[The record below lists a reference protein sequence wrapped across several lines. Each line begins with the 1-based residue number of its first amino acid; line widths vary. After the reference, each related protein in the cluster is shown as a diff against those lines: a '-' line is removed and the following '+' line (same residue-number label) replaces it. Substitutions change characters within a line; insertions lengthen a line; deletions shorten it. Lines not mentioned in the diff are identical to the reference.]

1 MLTSRREIRSAKG
14 PNCPKRPKW
23 EIPSHWRRWEVPFQ
37 WDFQFQHRTIR
48 FAIRPW
54 VARLQDGCRLIDGVA
69 RTSQLMNRELCSP
82 DSWKSIKGLERSNVS
97 ALLLP
102 VPASHVTNKGLFSAR
117 YSQRN
122 LQVNKF
128 HPILTQHLHLEP
140 NANNSGPYGVLQYI
154 PTCRLDLLDGVTP
167 SVKFNSSTWTV
178 EDKCG
183 LRGYGQRPKKKGKAK
198 LQQHTSA
205 EPSLVGSC
213 RKSARHPVIAQNAI
227 ALLQKSYVCLR
238 GVCWCQAFAVS
249 NRAHRQHRLRN
260 RCSSCCAI
268 ERWTITNLTAIFRWI
283 SRHRPLFL
291 FYQNSLTLQFPDINT
306 EHGVAELPTR
316 ERCLRDGAASE

>member
-1 MLTSRREIRSAKG
+1 MGKIQVESKWAMLTSRREIRSAKG

-154 PTCRLDLLDGVTP
+154 PTCRLNLLDGVPLLSNSTP
-167 SVKFNSSTWTV
+167 AR
-178 EDKCG
+178 G
-183 LRGYGQRPKKKGKAK
+183 LLRTSAVYEATASAQRKKAK
-198 LQQHTSA
+198 LSSNNTPPLSQ
-205 EPSLVGSC
+205 
-213 RKSARHPVIAQNAI
+213 
-227 ALLQKSYVCLR
+227 ALW
-238 GVCWCQAFAVS
+238 GAV
-249 NRAHRQHRLRN
+249 AKALDTQ
-260 RCSSCCAI
+260 SSPK
-268 ERWTITNLTAIFRWI
+268 T
-283 SRHRPLFL
+283 P
-291 FYQNSLTLQFPDINT
+291 
-306 EHGVAELPTR
+306 
-316 ERCLRDGAASE
+316 